1 LFFEAKIVKNAE
13 YQILDLTGKLV
24 QQGILIDTEASQ
36 PIDISELSKGC
47 YLFKIEGQ
55 PLQSSSKFVIE

>member
-1 LFFEAKIVKNAE
+1 MH

-24 QQGILIDTEASQ
+24 KQGILIETEASQ
-36 PIDISELSKGC
+36 PIDISGLTKAC

-55 PLQSSSKFVIE
+55 PVQSTSKFVIE